1 MNQKIQFI
9 QARIDLV
16 SKQITYDAI
25 TDEKLDDEI
34 FDIEKDIDLLENSL
48 LGDDEDINIIEG
60 LRQQVS
66 RLGIDYLNFEEELNE
81 EPMSAEESLIWDS
94 IISSAQTKIDYAA
107 FESFFSEMAED
118 ILLKIIIGF
127 ASGKSNSI
135 ISAEIFSNIL
145 LMGYH
150 VNYDELKI
158 IMEDKDKELGLEI
171 YLAQLASS
179 MLENGSNPISV
190 YNSIQQLLKNNF
202 D

>member
-81 EPMSAEESLIWDS
+81 EPMYAEESLIWDS

-190 YNSIQQLLKNNF
+190 YNSIQQLLKK
-202 D
+202 